1 MEDKKKSSK
10 VKKFYI
16 LLIMLIILLIPIAY
30 LNSIVN
36 NRQDYKNEAV
46 NFIQKSW
53 GGMQR
58 INAPAIYYSIQNKDQ
73 TENKYLE
80 LNNYNVNVK
89 LDTQYRKKGIF
100 KIPVYTADV
109 NLSGDFTNNLNLKN
123 KELTFEFTISDSK
136 GFTEQPKVKILSDN
150 FKTAPKNKFNIKI
163 HNQKSI
169 PFEIQYKIRGTNKIF
184 AEPKGMENK
193 ISIEGNWADPSFEG
207 DFLPVEKKI
216 TKENFRAEW
225 KIPFIA
231 TSSVMNPEAGVSLL
245 VPVDNYKM
253 SVRTTKYAFL
263 FLSLMFLS
271 FFIFEIS
278 SSNKKPVHQLQYLI
292 MGGAGLVYYLLLVS
306 MSEFMPFL
314 VSYIIACLMT
324 TGLIGLYTYFVIVKK
339 EDTKFPLIISVI
351 LTLLYI
357 FLYVLLAL
365 TDYSLLTGSIGLFII
380 TAIVMYTTRKI
391 EWYND

>member
-150 FKTAPKNKFNIKI
+150 FKTAPKNK
-163 HNQKSI
+163 
-169 PFEIQYKIRGTNKIF
+169 
-184 AEPKGMENK
+184 
-193 ISIEGNWADPSFEG
+193 
-207 DFLPVEKKI
+207 
-216 TKENFRAEW
+216 
-225 KIPFIA
+225 
-231 TSSVMNPEAGVSLL
+231 
-245 VPVDNYKM
+245 
-253 SVRTTKYAFL
+253 
-263 FLSLMFLS
+263 
-271 FFIFEIS
+271 
-278 SSNKKPVHQLQYLI
+278 
-292 MGGAGLVYYLLLVS
+292 
-306 MSEFMPFL
+306 
-314 VSYIIACLMT
+314 
-324 TGLIGLYTYFVIVKK
+324 
-339 EDTKFPLIISVI
+339 
-351 LTLLYI
+351 
-357 FLYVLLAL
+357 
-365 TDYSLLTGSIGLFII
+365 
-380 TAIVMYTTRKI
+380 
-391 EWYND
+391 

>member
-1 MEDKKKSSK
+1 
-10 VKKFYI
+10 
-16 LLIMLIILLIPIAY
+16 
-30 LNSIVN
+30 
-36 NRQDYKNEAV
+36 
-46 NFIQKSW
+46 
-53 GGMQR
+53 
-58 INAPAIYYSIQNKDQ
+58 
-73 TENKYLE
+73 
-80 LNNYNVNVK
+80 
-89 LDTQYRKKGIF
+89 
-100 KIPVYTADV
+100 
-109 NLSGDFTNNLNLKN
+109 
-123 KELTFEFTISDSK
+123 
-136 GFTEQPKVKILSDN
+136 
-150 FKTAPKNKFNIKI
+150 
-163 HNQKSI
+163 
-169 PFEIQYKIRGTNKIF
+169 
-184 AEPKGMENK
+184 
-193 ISIEGNWADPSFEG
+193 
-207 DFLPVEKKI
+207 
-216 TKENFRAEW
+216 
-225 KIPFIA
+225 
-231 TSSVMNPEAGVSLL
+231 MNPEAGVSLL

-351 LTLLYI
+351 LALLYI